1 MKCGARPL
9 VACYRR
15 DARIRYVLRV
25 DAVSHQKIAVEDLAF
40 LPRVLYHH
48 LGIVLVA
55 DDAELG
61 GVLKDDGVAC
71 LL

>member
-1 MKCGARPL
+1 
-9 VACYRR
+9 
-15 DARIRYVLRV
+15 LRV
-25 DAVSHQKIAVEDLAF
+25 DAVRYEEIAVEDLAF
-40 LPRVLYHH
+40 LPRVLHHH

-61 GVLKDDGVAC
+61 SVFKDDSVAC